1 MTVLLNRV
9 RSARQSI
16 RILTEKRLF
25 YLKPT
30 LKGRFIFFGFSDNIN
45 SSINNVYGT
54 ASDSPT
60 HKRMKKEKKTMKKQK
75 CVVWLLAL
83 MLVLGLLLPVC
94 QGMATN
100 PLFGA
105 PKYFIPPKISNPPKI
120 IIPSRIDIPRDI
132 FTDPPEDDLTLTV
145 DKTEATIGDILTF
158 TAVWNNP
165 PRGTSVFLWIFRD
178 DECIQEL
185 PENADNRWE
194 YKVESPGIY
203 KGVAVG
209 RFPILDDDLIK
220 EDLHKESPLINVMET
235 ISVSTEEQ
243 YVMKGGSSVS
253 DYEIELIGLRDI
265 IFLEGGPA
273 PPSPKFEF

>member
-1 MTVLLNRV
+1 
-9 RSARQSI
+9 
-16 RILTEKRLF
+16 
-25 YLKPT
+25 
-30 LKGRFIFFGFSDNIN
+30 
-45 SSINNVYGT
+45 
-54 ASDSPT
+54 
-60 HKRMKKEKKTMKKQK
+60 MKKQK

-209 RFPILDDDLIK
+209 RFPIPDDDLIK